1 MEAEVLV
8 LISIVIPTLY
18 PKQNLRRL
26 LESIVALDYPLKEIE
41 VLIVGNRKQDEAF
54 LNKIKK
60 KYLNIFYDFS
70 IFITQVRS
78 ANIARNM
85 GIRRARGEY
94 IFFIDDDCIIHNPQ
108 YIKRMTSFL
117 ESHADVD
124 AVGGHYLLDESYSQR
139 AIDKTYARLAQQW
152 LEQAADPETGN
163 TQYLIGGNCCY
174 RAKLFREGFVFD
186 PSMSFGGTE
195 TSLNSLLISRNK
207 KLVFLFDNPLIH
219 RFRISLFNFLKK
231 AYLQGQGK
239 AHNIRNNNLIVLP
252 SKKSINKDFKNIYTS
267 AYDYFFHLGFHSLER
282 SSALSLKD
290 RLMQKFEMFLFPPRV
305 QTIARRIYS
314 QLFHMIYMISNRF
327 YYQVVYRIYCKIYY
341 MSEYHWRVYLRP
353 VFDFILKIVGKKK

>member
-1 MEAEVLV
+1 M

-18 PKQNLRRL
+18 PKKNLRRL
-26 LESIVALDYPLKEIE
+26 LDSLVCVDYPLKEIE
-41 VLIVGNRKQDEAF
+41 VLIVGNRKQDESF
-54 LNKIKK
+54 LKKIQNK
-60 KYLNIFYDFS
+60 YFDIFYDFP
-70 IFITQVRS
+70 IFITQVQS

-85 GIRRARGEY
+85 GIRRARGEF
-94 IFFIDDDCIIHNPQ
+94 IFFIDDDCIIQNPQ

-117 ESHADVD
+117 ENHGDVD

-139 AIDKTYARLAQQW
+139 TIDKTYARLAQQW
-152 LEQAADPETGN
+152 LEQAADPETGH

-174 RAKLFREGFVFD
+174 RSKLFREGFVFD

-219 RFRISLFNFLKK
+219 RFRISIFNFLKK

-239 AHNIRNNNLIVLP
+239 AHNIRNNKLVVISPRKLL
-252 SKKSINKDFKNIYTS
+252 KSEFKNIYTS

-282 SSALSLKD
+282 GRALDLKG
-290 RLMQKFEMFLFPPRV
+290 RLMQKLEIFLFPPRV
-305 QTIARRIYS
+305 QTFFRRCYAHLIHLIHVS
-314 QLFHMIYMISNRF
+314 HMISIWF
-327 YYQVVYRIYCKIYY
+327 YYQVLYKIYCKMYY

-353 VFDFILKIVGKKK
+353 VFDFIMKIVGKKK